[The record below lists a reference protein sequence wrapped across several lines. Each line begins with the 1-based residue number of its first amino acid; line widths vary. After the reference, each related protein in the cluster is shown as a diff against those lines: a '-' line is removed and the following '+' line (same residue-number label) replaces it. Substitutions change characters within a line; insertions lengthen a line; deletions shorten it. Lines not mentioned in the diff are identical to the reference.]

1 MDDTTVTVIPSSID
15 VGKMQTVVVIFPCD
29 LPQHQL
35 VTLEL
40 CCTGQSSGK
49 RPSPAWVPAQL
60 LGSNVLRA
68 NLPEIP
74 YAGDLEV
81 TIKVSRETFD
91 PCPSFKLRV
100 ISPLE
105 TILQASFAPQKSS
118 SCNGS
123 ASLPCLA
130 AYLLH
135 THEKDQSKLAHMDRV
150 VTDLLQSQSSLC
162 SDWNLSSVI
171 FGERQHHI

>member
-1 MDDTTVTVIPSSID
+1 MTV
-15 VGKMQTVVVIFPCD
+15 K
-29 LPQHQL
+29 
-35 VTLEL
+35 
-40 CCTGQSSGK
+40 
-49 RPSPAWVPAQL
+49 
-60 LGSNVLRA
+60 VL
-68 NLPEIP
+68 
-74 YAGDLEV
+74 
-81 TIKVSRETFD
+81 RETFD
-91 PCPSFKLRV
+91 PCPSFTLRV

-105 TILQASFAPQKSS
+105 TILQASLAPQKSS

-123 ASLPCLA
+123 TSLPCLA

-171 FGERQHHI
+171 FGERQHHTFT